1 MYPENCK
8 VIIWS
13 NSRVFLFRIGYRS
26 WRPCKG
32 NTPDP
37 SNTPVEMISIMQKK
51 CARLLIPDMR
61 SVDRCQRDC
70 QLHIS
75 RNVLRRAEIT
85 SEQRARL
92 QPLPER
98 WDMPTAGIR
107 QLLST
112 NVGTEWVWQS
122 NHVHHEQGKKKFHGD
137 FGNKLIINLITSIRF
152 LRNQHHTQCT
162 F

>member
-1 MYPENCK
+1 
-8 VIIWS
+8 
-13 NSRVFLFRIGYRS
+13 
-26 WRPCKG
+26 
-32 NTPDP
+32 
-37 SNTPVEMISIMQKK
+37 MQKK

-75 RNVLRRAEIT
+75 RDVLRHAEIP

-92 QPLPER
+92 QPLPEW

-112 NVGTEWVWQS
+112 DMGTERVWKS
-122 NHVHHEQGKKKFHGD
+122 NYVHREQGRRKKFYGD
-137 FGNKLIINLITSIRF
+137 FGNKLITILITSIRIF
-152 LRNQHHTQCT
+152 FFWEIRIILNVPFKWQCSKKAT
-162 F
+162 